1 MLLQDWDLKP
11 ALIHSKFFPSLL
23 GPKTKMSASE
33 PNTAIFLTDSPS
45 EIKRKIQ
52 GAFSG
57 GKDTKEEQEKYGAN
71 IEIDVAYQYL
81 TFFLDDDVK
90 LKQIGDDYQS
100 GKMLTSQ
107 VKKIL
112 IDILVEKVNRHQRN
126 REKVSEEILDAFLT
140 PKKMNF

>member
-1 MLLQDWDLKP
+1 
-11 ALIHSKFFPSLL
+11 
-23 GPKTKMSASE
+23 MSASE

-81 TFFLDDDVK
+81 TFFLDDDEK
-90 LKQIGDDYQS
+90 LKQIGDDYSS

-126 REKVSEEILDAFLT
+126 RDLVSEEMLDAFLT
-140 PKKMNF
+140 PKKLNF